1 MLPVGGAIGVD
12 ELGGGGVAFGG
23 GFGRHR
29 ELVLGQGAQQDGHH
43 CHGADGD
50 LSRHTEG
57 CVDEGWHE
65 AGDCI
70 QFRSRNVKCLK
81 IRSSP
86 ISRIRINKSIYTY
99 IYVHTEAIDGGHA
112 SELGV
117 ADVLGDAEAADGES
131 RDDVVL
137 EVEES
142 VALGPMEDREDI
154 GDGGEEALPG
164 GLLL

>member
-1 MLPVGGAIGVD
+1 MLPVGGAGVVD
-12 ELGGGGVAFGG
+12 KLGGGGVAFGG

-29 ELVLGQGAQQDGHH
+29 ELVLGQGSQQDGHH

-142 VALGPMEDREDI
+142 VALGPMEDREDVC
-154 GDGGEEALPG
+154 DGGEEALPG